1 MESLISIID
10 DDESVRT
17 ALQRILLAHGFAA
30 TTFASA
36 ERFLESDEP
45 CRAACLI
52 VDVRMP
58 GMTGLALHQHLLA
71 TGYQIPTILITGCPI
86 ETDRDTALRAGVVS
100 YLAKPFGERALLD
113 DVAVALGRS
122 ARRSGCA
129 AEAVR
134 R

>member
-1 MESLISIID
+1 MEPLISIVD

-36 ERFLESDEP
+36 DDFLESDEP
-45 CRAACLI
+45 RRAACLI

-71 TGYQIPTILITGCPI
+71 TGHRIPTIVITGCPI
-86 ETDRDTALRAGVVS
+86 EADREAALGAGVVS
-100 YLAKPFGERALLD
+100 YLAKPFSEKALLD
-113 DVAVALGRS
+113 DIAAALARPPRQNGR
-122 ARRSGCA
+122 A
-129 AEAVR
+129 AETTR